1 MFSSKDSV
9 QKYAKLI
16 LKANLWNDS
25 IALLP
30 ARKMTFRSIKFIK
43 LVRT

>member
-1 MFSSKDSV
+1 MFGLEDSV
-9 QKYAKLI
+9 LKYAKLI
-16 LKANLWNDS
+16 LKANLWDDS

-30 ARKMTFRSIKFIK
+30 AQKMTFRSIKFIK